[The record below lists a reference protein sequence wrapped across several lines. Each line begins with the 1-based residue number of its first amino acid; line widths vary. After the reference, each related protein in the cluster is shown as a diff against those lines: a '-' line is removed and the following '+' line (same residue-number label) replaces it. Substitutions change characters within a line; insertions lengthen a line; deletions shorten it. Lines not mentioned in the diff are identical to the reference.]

1 MELHKRYHEEGLS
14 ILAFPC
20 NQFGKQEPGSE
31 EEIQQF
37 AEALGVKFPIFDK
50 IEVNGQNVDALFDF
64 LKKKLP
70 GIFWTTS
77 VKWNFTKFLVDK
89 HGTPIKRY
97 GPSTQPLRITK
108 DIEKLLLLQDM

>member
-1 MELHKRYHEEGLS
+1 MI
-14 ILAFPC
+14 ILLE
-20 NQFGKQEPGSE
+20 KTTLIKSKKE
-31 EEIQQF
+31 EEEVI
-37 AEALGVKFPIFDK
+37 PILSHTSRK
-50 IEVNGQNVDALFDF
+50 HYTWY
-64 LKKKLP
+64 
-70 GIFWTTS
+70 IFWTTS